1 MRKSNTQPI
10 GAVISEYLKA
20 LDIDHKIQEIR
31 IMDNWPNV
39 VGLTIAKKTDKLYI
53 KNRVLFVYMNSSIMR
68 SELLRIRESLPK
80 ALNERV
86 GAKVID
92 EVVIR

>member
-1 MRKSNTQPI
+1 MRKSNTQTI

-20 LDIDHKIQEIR
+20 LDIDHKLQEIR
-31 IMDNWPNV
+31 LMDSWPNV

-80 ALNERV
+80 ALNEMA
-86 GAKVID
+86 GAKIIE

>member
-1 MRKSNTQPI
+1 MRKSNTQPL
-10 GAVISEYLKA
+10 GEVIRDYLRA
-20 LDIDHKIQEIR
+20 LDIDKKLLEVR
-31 IMDNWPNV
+31 LMESWPNV
-39 VGLTIAKKTDKLYI
+39 VGLQVAKKTDKLFI
-53 KNRVLFVYMNSSIMR
+53 KNKVLFVYLNSSIVR

-86 GAKVID
+86 GAVVIN

>member
-1 MRKSNTQPI
+1 MRKSNTQPL
-10 GAVISEYLKA
+10 GDVIRDYLRA
-20 LDIDHKIQEIR
+20 LDIDKKLLEVR
-31 IMDNWPNV
+31 LMETWPNV
-39 VGLTIAKKTDKLYI
+39 VGIAVAKRTDKLYI
-53 KNRVLFVYMNSSIMR
+53 QNKVLFVHLNSSIVR

-86 GAKVID
+86 GAIIIN